1 MAAEMARRS
10 DEAEAKLAREPRM
23 SVSDHVDRVC
33 EVDMKKTASAYQKPS
48 GCIVRTSEQMLSM
61 CQGKYGM
68 MYCQMSILGN

>member
-33 EVDMKKTASAYQKPS
+33 EVDMKKRPRLTKNHPDALFGPASK
-48 GCIVRTSEQMLSM
+48 C
-61 CQGKYGM
+61 CQ
-68 MYCQMSILGN
+68 CARENTV